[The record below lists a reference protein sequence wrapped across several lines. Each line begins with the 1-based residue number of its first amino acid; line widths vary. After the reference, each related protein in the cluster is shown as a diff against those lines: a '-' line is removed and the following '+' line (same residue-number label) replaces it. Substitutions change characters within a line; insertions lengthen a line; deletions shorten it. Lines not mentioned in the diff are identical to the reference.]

1 MIKSLL
7 HIDDKSLKGIQQF
20 FQPFLLMS
28 FDEIKELLGYCE
40 IRHFAKKE
48 MILEKGMTDDY
59 LNIVLSGLV
68 RKYIR
73 VKHGEE
79 TMQLATE
86 GHVFTSEI
94 SFLERKPS
102 GICFQALE
110 PTTVVSIQHDK
121 MNEALEQFSKGE
133 ILGRMILTRMYVKKG
148 ERIYLGAS
156 NTPKERFLKYISKNP
171 HMLQRVP
178 QKYLA
183 SYLHIKPETFSRMKL
198 LVKQGGVQAQLRQFT
213 S

>member
-7 HIDDKSLKGIQQF
+7 HIDEKSLKGIQQF
-20 FQPFLLMS
+20 FQPFLLMTLE
-28 FDEIKELLGYCE
+28 EIRELLAYCE
-40 IRHFAKKE
+40 IRCFAKKE
-48 MILEKGMTDDY
+48 MIVKEGMTDDY

-68 RKYIR
+68 RKFVR
-73 VKHGEE
+73 VGNHEE

-102 GICFQALE
+102 GINFQALE
-110 PTTVVSIQHDK
+110 QTTIISMQYDK
-121 MNEALEQFSKGE
+121 MNEALENFSKGE
-133 ILGRMILTRMYVKKG
+133 QLGRMILTRMYVRKG

-156 NTPKERFLKYISKNP
+156 KTPKEKFVEYIFKNP

-198 LVKQGGVQAQLRQFT
+198 LVKQGKI
-213 S
+213 